1 MHTLPLHRDET
12 AALRRKYHDS
22 PIAGADAA
30 SLHIH
35 CQLAGGIECFRS
47 ARYTETPEHSIEGRE
62 RSIRPFTRG
71 DVRLR
76 HGRSRR

>member
-35 CQLAGGIECFRS
+35 CQLAG
-47 ARYTETPEHSIEGRE
+47 
-62 RSIRPFTRG
+62 
-71 DVRLR
+71 V
-76 HGRSRR
+76 